1 MDVYIIGQ
9 NFRDM
14 TVEIREIFDQ
24 RVMLHNRI
32 WEEKSKT
39 ALLDVNKEIE
49 VEIWKT
55 SKLDGGW

>member
-49 VEIWKT
+49 VEI
-55 SKLDGGW
+55 